1 METPNEPKNE
11 EKKEK
16 EEEEIILDKNNP
28 DSIYNWVAR
37 KVSGPSFRNII
48 KDFIDDNCSLFIDI
62 EENTFQQGQI
72 FNEFNQ
78 LLENILSDVLEEGGL
93 TQEQFLEA
101 AQRGLEDKKYKK
113 YFDQLLN
120 FGDYNFFKRCMTKR
134 NYTLIKRFE
143 EQLAQEK
150 KEIEEQQLE
159 QEKQKE
165 LEKIEMEKG
174 IEKDKDNGQEE
185 VKEET
190 NKEENKEKTEKELEE
205 ERQRMLL
212 FQMLNQEEEQE
223 LQEVIKQSL
232 DLEEQKRRIA
242 VIEEEELNRALK
254 QSLLEEKK
262 RKEKEEEQK
271 KEEKKKQDYQI
282 SKNEDFLLENQP
294 KEVKPVLPP
303 PKKPV
308 TFIASSNSSFQFSGS
323 IPNKEEKI
331 EKPTNIISAN
341 KGFDFQIQS
350 NNNNFGISSQNI
362 PEDKKENLIE
372 ENNKEE
378 NKEDN
383 KEEIKEKRERNDI
396 EYKDIFIKENKK
408 PEIQKVEI
416 QRKKEEIKEKK
427 IFNFD
432 NYSDKYK
439 NNIKE
444 PKIIEIE
451 DNPKDENLIIT
462 NEIRTKPNPQPPS
475 QPKIPEPESQK
486 ASDILKQ
493 TMEENRINE
502 NYNKDDTTQN
512 NNNDIG
518 GYDRLLISDD
528 EDEEE
533 KKEEKKEIN
542 IVQKPLANAFIDTK
556 KDVKDINLGKVRIG
570 KDGGNFLNN
579 FTVIKNYQKGGIE
592 QLENKLKQEQFQS
605 VVSKPNEDD
614 DYLTKLK
621 EVEKEK
627 TQKLKEYREKL
638 IKMQK
643 EKRENK
649 AKETLS
655 PEELIKLQR
664 REQLAERL
672 KAKRMKE
679 NNP

>member
-1 METPNEPKNE
+1 METPNEPRNE
-11 EKKEK
+11 KQ
-16 EEEEIILDKNNP
+16 EEEEITLDKNNP
-28 DSIYNWVAR
+28 DSIYNWVAH
-37 KVSGPSFRNII
+37 KISGPSFRNII
-48 KDFIDDNCSLFIDI
+48 KDFIDDNCSLFIDV

-120 FGDYNFFKRCMTKR
+120 FSDYNFFKRCMTKR

-143 EQLAQEK
+143 EQMAQQK

-159 QEKQKE
+159 EKKKKE
-165 LEKIEMEKG
+165 LEKLEAEKG
-174 IEKDKDNGQEE
+174 LENDKYIENG
-185 VKEET
+185 KEET
-190 NKEENKEKTEKELEE
+190 NKGENKEKTEKEIEE
-205 ERQRMLL
+205 ERQRQLL
-212 FQMLNQEEEQE
+212 YQMLNQEEEQE

-232 DLEEQKRRIA
+232 ALEEKQRRIA

-254 QSLLEEKK
+254 QSLLEAKK
-262 RKEKEEEQK
+262 QQEKEEAIKKEEPK
-271 KEEKKKQDYQI
+271 KEEKKKPDYQI
-282 SKNEDFLLENQP
+282 SKNENFGLENQP
-294 KEVKPVLPP
+294 KEVKPIPP
-303 PKKPV
+303 PKKPI
-308 TFIASSNSSFQFSGS
+308 TFIASSSNSFQFSGS
-323 IPNKEEKI
+323 IPNKEENI

-350 NNNNFGISSQNI
+350 NNNNFGISSQNPL
-362 PEDKKENLIE
+362 PEEKKENLIE
-372 ENNKEE
+372 ENK
-378 NKEDN
+378 
-383 KEEIKEKRERNDI
+383 KEEIQEEKKEEPKEKRERKDI
-396 EYKDIFIKENKK
+396 EYKDIIINENKK
-408 PEIQKVEI
+408 PETQKVEI

-427 IFNFD
+427 IYIYD
-432 NYSDKYK
+432 NYNDKDK
-439 NNIKE
+439 NNKKE
-444 PKIIEIE
+444 QNIIEID
-451 DNPKDENLIIT
+451 DNPKDDNFIIT

-493 TMEENRINE
+493 TMEENKIND
-502 NYNKDDTTQN
+502 NYIKDDSTQN
-512 NNNDIG
+512 DNNDFG

-542 IVQKPLANAFIDTK
+542 IVQKPLSNAFIDAK
-556 KDVKDINLGKVRIG
+556 KDINLGKVRTG

-579 FTVIKNYQKGGIE
+579 FSDIKNFKKGGIE
-592 QLENKLKQEQFQS
+592 KLETKLKQEQFQS
-605 VVSKPNEDD
+605 VITNPNEDD
-614 DYLTKLK
+614 DYLAKLK

-627 TQKLKEYREKL
+627 NQKLKEYREKL

-655 PEELIKLQR
+655 LEELIKLQR

-679 NNP
+679 NNQ